1 MLFRSC
7 DVCDARAS
15 HQNRERKL
23 EILKDS
29 NVGAFA
35 VIHCVLLLLVT
46 FGLWCQL
53 EPADSEVWGALVLLP
68 VFSRCLSAFGALSL
82 PNARGSGMLASV
94 TGGEQRR
101 PGRWGLLLGSLLCA
115 AALAAL
121 EPWFL
126 LAAGAGYLSFACYV
140 RTAKREFG
148 GTTGDLSG
156 WFLQLCE
163 LSSLAGLVLA
173 QRLEVLL

>member
-1 MLFRSC
+1 VSVRL
-7 DVCDARAS
+7 
-15 HQNRERKL
+15 
-23 EILKDS
+23 
-29 NVGAFA
+29 
-35 VIHCVLLLLVT
+35 
-46 FGLWCQL
+46 
-53 EPADSEVWGALVLLP
+53 
-68 VFSRCLSAFGALSL
+68 
-82 PNARGSGMLASV
+82 RGSVPAQRPGERHAGL
-94 TGGEQRR
+94 GGERRR

-121 EPWFL
+121 EPWLL
-126 LAAGAGYLSFACYV
+126 LAAGAGYLSFIYYV

>member
-1 MLFRSC
+1 M
-7 DVCDARAS
+7 
-15 HQNRERKL
+15 
-23 EILKDS
+23 
-29 NVGAFA
+29 
-35 VIHCVLLLLVT
+35 
-46 FGLWCQL
+46 
-53 EPADSEVWGALVLLP
+53 WGALVLLP

-115 AALAAL
+115 AALTAL

-126 LAAGAGYLSFACYV
+126 LAAGAGYLSFLSYV

-156 WFLQLCE
+156 WFLQRCE
-163 LSSLAGLVLA
+163 FCTLAGLVLA
-173 QRLEVLL
+173 RSWEAL